1 VGIRVASHLLH
12 FVLAEARG
20 RRDRNLLFV
29 LGRPVFGSDVKDAVR
44 VDIECD
50 LDLWNSAGRRW
61 NVAQLEGG
69 VERIN
74 SAREKLES
82 ASHRLA
88 EAMYRATAGQ
98 EQAAGGAQGD
108 GGAGAQ
114 QQQQQQKENV
124 VDAEFV
130 DVEDKNKK

>member
-1 VGIRVASHLLH
+1 MESYQHLADH
-12 FVLAEARG
+12 V
-20 RRDRNLLFV
+20 
-29 LGRPVFGSDVKDAVR
+29 SVR
-44 VDIECD
+44 VPSTGTRRSRRPETADAKSIE
-50 LDLWNSAGRRW
+50 SA
-61 NVAQLEGG
+61 LEETKQAMKDGG

-88 EAMYRATAGQ
+88 EAMYKATAGQ
-98 EQAAGGAQGD
+98 QQAAGGPQAD
-108 GGAGAQ
+108 GGAGAQQQQ

-130 DVEDKNKK
+130 DVDEKNKK